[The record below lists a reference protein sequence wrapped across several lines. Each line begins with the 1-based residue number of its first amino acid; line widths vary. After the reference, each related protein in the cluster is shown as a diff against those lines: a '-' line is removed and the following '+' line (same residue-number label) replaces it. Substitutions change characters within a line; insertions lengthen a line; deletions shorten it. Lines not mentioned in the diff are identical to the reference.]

1 MFLAYGEGGSC
12 QKEEEID
19 MSDTQLCVVI
29 EKESRSRL
37 RREADKRGVSVSQI
51 VRSIISDGI
60 ERIDGVYV
68 TVDKAILEQIL
79 ATMFGIEEMVFRG
92 FMANVLPKI
101 GDEKERARVLESID
115 PTAMKK
121 AKDMLKGAK
130 KGAKR

>member
-1 MFLAYGEGGSC
+1 
-12 QKEEEID
+12 

-51 VRSIISDGI
+51 VRSIISEGI

-68 TVDKAILEQIL
+68 SVDRAILEQIL
-79 ATMFGIEEMVFRG
+79 ATILGIEEMVVRG
-92 FMANVLPKI
+92 FMANVLPKL
-101 GDEKERARVLESID
+101 GDEKERAKVLESID
-115 PTAMKK
+115 PNAMKK

>member
-60 ERIDGVYV
+60 ERIDGV
-68 TVDKAILEQIL
+68 
-79 ATMFGIEEMVFRG
+79 
-92 FMANVLPKI
+92 
-101 GDEKERARVLESID
+101 
-115 PTAMKK
+115 
-121 AKDMLKGAK
+121 
-130 KGAKR
+130 